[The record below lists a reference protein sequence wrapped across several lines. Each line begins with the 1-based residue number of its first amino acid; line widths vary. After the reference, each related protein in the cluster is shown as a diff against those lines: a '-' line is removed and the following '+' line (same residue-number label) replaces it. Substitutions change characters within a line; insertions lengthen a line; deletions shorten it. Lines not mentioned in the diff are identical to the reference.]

1 MIEKLWRALGGRKF
15 LGLVIATWLCYIGRL
30 PGEAWVLA
38 LGMYL
43 GANVA
48 QKVLAGR
55 YGGGGGAG

>member
-1 MIEKLWRALGGRKF
+1 MIERLWRTLGGRKF
-15 LGLVIATWLCYIGRL
+15 IGLVIATWLCYAGRMT
-30 PGEAWVLA
+30 GEAWVLA